1 MHCSVRCSM
10 KRRPYGTPAIWGG
23 TAYPALKR
31 GANKRC
37 AYGAEDECPALL
49 LGGFGVEEHAIVH

>member
-1 MHCSVRCSM
+1 MNIKLAPTNANFGKCGM

-23 TAYPALKR
+23 PAFPALKR

-37 AYGAEDECPALL
+37 AYGA
-49 LGGFGVEEHAIVH
+49 GVVEMAELS